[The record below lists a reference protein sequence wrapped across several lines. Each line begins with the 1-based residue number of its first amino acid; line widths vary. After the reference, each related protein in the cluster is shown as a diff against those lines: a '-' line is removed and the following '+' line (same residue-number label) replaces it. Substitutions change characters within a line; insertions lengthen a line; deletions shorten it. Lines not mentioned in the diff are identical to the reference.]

1 MVIMVVRL
9 IVQTLVSFG
18 LMGLFLFGTA
28 GTAVWPAAWVFLV
41 EMIVLS
47 IVGGLWLVRHDPALV
62 QERLAPPIQKSQP
75 TADKILLPL
84 IILVISGAIVLM
96 ALDAVRFAWSSVPF
110 WVQAVG
116 ELVLLLSIWISFR
129 TLGENSFA
137 APVVKIQ
144 ESRGQTVITSGPYR
158 HVRHPM
164 YAGGLMFLVGT
175 SLLLGSWWGLIT
187 MPVLALLLAVRIQVE
202 EKALRAGLKGYGDYA
217 KRVRYRLIP
226 LIW

>member
-1 MVIMVVRL
+1 MVVRL
-9 IVQTLVSFG
+9 TVQTLVSFG
-18 LMGLFLFGTA
+18 IMGLLLFLAA
-28 GTAVWPAAWVFLV
+28 GTADWPAAWVFLV

-47 IVGGLWLVRHDPALV
+47 IVGGLWLIRHDPALV
-62 QERLAPPIQKSQP
+62 QERLAPPIQKGQP
-75 TADKILLPL
+75 TADKVLLPV
-84 IILVISGAIVLM
+84 IILEISGAIVLM

-116 ELVLLLSIWISFR
+116 ELLLLLSIWISFR

-137 APVVKIQ
+137 APVVKVQ
-144 ESRGQTVITSGPYR
+144 ESRGQTVISSGPYR

-164 YAGGLMFLVGT
+164 YAGVLMFLVGT

-187 MPVLALLLAVRIQVE
+187 MPVLALLLAVRIQIE
-202 EKALRAGLKGYGDYA
+202 ENALRAGLKGYEDYA
-217 KRVRYRLIP
+217 RRVRYRLIP

>member
-1 MVIMVVRL
+1 MVVRL
-9 IVQTLVSFG
+9 TVQTLVSFG
-18 LMGLFLFGTA
+18 IMGLLLFLAA
-28 GTAVWPAAWVFLV
+28 GTADWPAAWVFLV

-47 IVGGLWLVRHDPALV
+47 IVGGLWLIRHDPALV
-62 QERLAPPIQKSQP
+62 QERLAPPIQKGQP
-75 TADKILLPL
+75 TADKVLLPV
-84 IILVISGAIVLM
+84 IILEISGAIVLM

-116 ELVLLLSIWISFR
+116 DLLLLLSIWISFR

-137 APVVKIQ
+137 APVVKVQ
-144 ESRGQTVITSGPYR
+144 ESRGQTVISSGPYR

-164 YAGGLMFLVGT
+164 YAGVLMFLVGT

-187 MPVLALLLAVRIQVE
+187 MPVLALLLAVRIQIE
-202 EKALRAGLKGYGDYA
+202 EKALRAGLKGYEDYA
-217 KRVRYRLIP
+217 RRVRYRLIP

>member
-1 MVIMVVRL
+1 MVVRL

-18 LMGLFLFGTA
+18 LMALLLFVAA
-28 GTAVWPAAWVFLV
+28 GTAAWPAAWVFLV

-62 QERLAPPIQKSQP
+62 QERLAPPIQKGQP
-75 TADKILLPL
+75 TADKVLLPV
-84 IILVISGAIVLM
+84 IILEISGAIVLM

-137 APVVKIQ
+137 APVVKVQ
-144 ESRGQTVITSGPYR
+144 ESRGQTVISSGPYR

-164 YAGGLMFLVGT
+164 YAGVLMFLVGT
-175 SLLLGSWWGLIT
+175 SLLVGSWWGLIT
-187 MPVLALLLAVRIQVE
+187 VPVLALLLAVRIQIE
-202 EKALRAGLKGYGDYA
+202 EKALRAGLKGYEDYA
-217 KRVRYRLIP
+217 TRVRYRLIP

>member
-1 MVIMVVRL
+1 MVVRL
-9 IVQTLVSFG
+9 TVQTLVSFG
-18 LMGLFLFGTA
+18 IMGLLLFLAA
-28 GTAVWPAAWVFLV
+28 GTADWPAAWVFLV

-47 IVGGLWLVRHDPALV
+47 IVGGLWLIRHDPALV
-62 QERLAPPIQKSQP
+62 QERLAPPIQKGQP
-75 TADKILLPL
+75 TADKVLLPV
-84 IILVISGAIVLM
+84 IILEISGAIVLM

-116 ELVLLLSIWISFR
+116 DLLLLLSIWISFQ

-137 APVVKIQ
+137 APVVKVQ
-144 ESRGQTVITSGPYR
+144 ESRGQTVISSGPYR

-164 YAGGLMFLVGT
+164 YAGVLMFLVGT

-187 MPVLALLLAVRIQVE
+187 MPVLALLLAVRIQIE
-202 EKALRAGLKGYGDYA
+202 ENALRAGLKGYEDYA
-217 KRVRYRLIP
+217 RRVRYRLIP